1 MMSPADGNQ
10 SQDTMRRPSGATV
23 PAGDGG
29 GRQWR
34 PWAVAWGGVVAAAFV
49 NGSLHRVYAP
59 LMPELTATQLSEVLL
74 PLLVA
79 PWVLRVERRH
89 PLPDYGSAVAVGTG
103 WALATVARR
112 TPRREPAVSWPGS
125 RRTPGITIFQRSLP
139 ATASARSSCSRRA
152 TRLTPC
158 GSRKGR
164 CRYNH
169 SPDRGYRE
177 RRRT

>member
-1 MMSPADGNQ
+1 
-10 SQDTMRRPSGATV
+10 MRRPSGATV

-34 PWAVAWGGVVAAAFV
+34 PWAAAWGGVVAAAFV

-103 WALATVARR
+103 WALATVAFEFVFGHYVNGDSWDSLLAAYDVTHGRLWSLDVVAIAAAPLLARAWRR
-112 TPRREPAVSWPGS
+112 HRINPT
-125 RRTPGITIFQRSLP
+125 Q
-139 ATASARSSCSRRA
+139 
-152 TRLTPC
+152 
-158 GSRKGR
+158 
-164 CRYNH
+164 
-169 SPDRGYRE
+169 
-177 RRRT
+177 